1 MDRVIK
7 SKIPSGNYQI
17 WSRFAH
23 LSNRQCT
30 CTKKCPPNAMGHLID
45 SSDLQSQLL
54 FVANL
59 KYNFIAAHIAL
70 KNRE

>member
-1 MDRVIK
+1 
-7 SKIPSGNYQI
+7 
-17 WSRFAH
+17 
-23 LSNRQCT
+23 
-30 CTKKCPPNAMGHLID
+30 MGHLID

-70 KNRE
+70 KNREWLNIWFYMHVMHSTLV